1 MKNYFIDKY
10 LTIYNKNKL
19 QEIQHVQ
26 RFKVPDLDSALNF
39 IKSSAV
45 NYVENKRGFSAYES
59 YKILIKE
66 DHNNYKVY
74 YKEVKE
80 NGEIIQNV

>member
-26 RFKVPDLDSALNF
+26 RYKVANLADALNF
-39 IKSSAV
+39 IKSTQI
-45 NYVENKRGFSAYES
+45 NYVENKKGFSAYES
-59 YKILIKE
+59 YKILVKE
-66 DHNNYKVY
+66 DNNNYKIY
-74 YKEVKE
+74 YKEIKE